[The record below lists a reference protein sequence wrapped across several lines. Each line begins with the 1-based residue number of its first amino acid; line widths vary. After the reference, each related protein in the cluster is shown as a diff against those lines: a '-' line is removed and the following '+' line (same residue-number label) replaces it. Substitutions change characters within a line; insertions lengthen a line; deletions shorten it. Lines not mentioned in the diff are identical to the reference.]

1 MFTSKAF
8 NALRNSQPLQKTW
21 MRNTVRVF
29 SQDNFLNGQNAN
41 YIDAMYSQW
50 QKDPNSVHAS
60 WNAYFQGANYE
71 HPPTLGKNA

>member
-1 MFTSKAF
+1 
-8 NALRNSQPLQKTW
+8 

-50 QKDPNSVHAS
+50 
-60 WNAYFQGANYE
+60 
-71 HPPTLGKNA
+71 